1 MNWKQYQNEL
11 IALAAFVIMLFAYSY
26 KHAKVTAHMEDSKA
40 VEASIEEIKEV
51 VALKK
56 VWADKNINQ
65 KVEALHTLVPSSK
78 LKWSKTGK
86 KLTANYVKLSA
97 NELNKLITKILNL
110 PVGISILEVNKIDA
124 TYKVELKC
132 KW

>member
-11 IALAAFVIMLFAYSY
+11 IALAALVIMLFAYSY
-26 KHAKVTAHMEDSKA
+26 KHTQVTAHMEDSKS
-40 VEASIEEIKEV
+40 VESSIEEIKEV

-56 VWADKNINQ
+56 VWADKKINQ
-65 KVEALHTLVPSSK
+65 KVEALQTLVPSTK
-78 LKWSKTGK
+78 VKWRKTGK
-86 KLTANYVKLSA
+86 KLTANYVNLSA

-110 PVGISILEVNKIDA
+110 PVAISLLEVNKIDA

>member
-11 IALAAFVIMLFAYSY
+11 IALAALVIMLFAYSY
-26 KHAKVTAHMEDSKA
+26 KHSRVNAHMEDAKA
-40 VEASIEEIKEV
+40 VESSIEEIKEV

-56 VWADKNINQ
+56 VWADKKINQ
-65 KVEALHTLVPSSK
+65 KVEALKTLVSSK
-78 LKWSKTGK
+78 KVKWSKTGK
-86 KLTANYVKLSA
+86 KLTANYVNLSA

-110 PVGISILEVNKIDA
+110 PVDIDILEVNKMDA